1 MPNPILKTDLPTIQP
16 IQNINDDVAK
26 IFVELWQDEKFRRLF
41 EATQDADC
49 VGGSR
54 STDSLLAAQM
64 IETYAKER
72 TYSFVLKHKLST
84 IRTATMV
91 VARCSA
97 STPINA
103 KMWCTGNPTQEWQK
117 AEETAM
123 NRREDDDHD
132 ARELAHRVRLTGQ
145 MVDPVLAGHVT
156 RIHRILFENPEYR
169 KLVEADRDDN
179 AVEGTLF
186 YDTAL
191 AACMVR
197 DALKTGNTE
206 VSGLKMAVIIGILGR
221 LLKRHNLP
229 IFSTGDRWADPVGA
243 H

>member
-1 MPNPILKTDLPTIQP
+1 
-16 IQNINDDVAK
+16 
-26 IFVELWQDEKFRRLF
+26 
-41 EATQDADC
+41 
-49 VGGSR
+49 
-54 STDSLLAAQM
+54 
-64 IETYAKER
+64 
-72 TYSFVLKHKLST
+72 
-84 IRTATMV
+84 
-91 VARCSA
+91 
-97 STPINA
+97 
-103 KMWCTGNPTQEWQK
+103 
-117 AEETAM
+117 M

-197 DALKTGNTE
+197 EHALKTGNTE

-221 LLKRHNLP
+221 LLERHNLP
-229 IFSTGDRWADPVGA
+229 IFSTGDGMGRSCGSALTMWGTLSALRGSGLSERWVTGPVLNHWNWPTQPLPSKNSSAGKTTRSNSFIGLGVD
-243 H
+243 